1 MAKREVNR
9 EVESFRLANQEKCA
23 RREYDL
29 DDPLQKKKSLPARLD
44 DTDENNP
51 VSGIQKLAGEDLQV
65 RGQFVL
71 QEYREQARFWDLADG
86 IRAGLFHPRQ
96 LGVRFAS

>member
-9 EVESFRLANQEKCA
+9 EVEDFRKTNQEKCS

-51 VSGIQKLAGEDLQV
+51 VSGVQKLAGEDLQV
-65 RGQFVL
+65 
-71 QEYREQARFWDLADG
+71 
-86 IRAGLFHPRQ
+86 
-96 LGVRFAS
+96 